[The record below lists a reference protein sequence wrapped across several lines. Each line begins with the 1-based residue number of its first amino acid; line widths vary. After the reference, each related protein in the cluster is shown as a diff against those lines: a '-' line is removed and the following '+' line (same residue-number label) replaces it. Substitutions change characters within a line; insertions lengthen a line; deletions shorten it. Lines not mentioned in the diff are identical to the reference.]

1 MNAYTTLNTAIA
13 TAIREGFDRL
23 QANPLVPQI
32 AYDSR
37 WENGTGYL
45 DGLAEAQIPD
55 TGYCSVVKTVD
66 PNGRKIL
73 VMQIDGRRAVLFE
86 RYTDSKMLVG
96 HSAQKV
102 YARTGSSW
110 QWMRRETGLA
120 TGDDRMGMEAYL
132 LIKELDPQ
140 YTRKLDR
147 QQAA

>member
-45 DGLAEAQIPD
+45 NGLAEAQIPD

-66 PNGRKIL
+66 PHGRKIL
-73 VMQIDGRRAVLFE
+73 VMQLDDRRAVIFE
-86 RYTDSKMLVG
+86 RYTDSQMLVG

-102 YARTGSSW
+102 YTRNQSSW

-140 YTRKLDR
+140 YTHRLDR
-147 QQAA
+147 QQSA